1 MPCLTVLSTFLLFA
15 AVHAAPAPAP
25 ASTVVPASDSPNEQ
39 PWNINSPISSNVPQP
54 IRGSLGSNI
63 LAQQNVPLAL
73 QNPDLFAP
81 PTTDHGVV

>member
-1 MPCLTVLSTFLLFA
+1 MPRLAALSTFLLIA
-15 AVHAAPAPAP
+15 TIHAAPAPAP

-39 PWNINSPISSNVPQP
+39 LWNINSPVSSNVPQP